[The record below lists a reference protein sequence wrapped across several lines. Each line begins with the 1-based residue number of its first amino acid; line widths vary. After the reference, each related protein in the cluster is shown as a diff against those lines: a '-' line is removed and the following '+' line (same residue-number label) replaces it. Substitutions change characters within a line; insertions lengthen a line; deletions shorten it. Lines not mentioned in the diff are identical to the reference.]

1 MLTFP
6 VDKSDF
12 SAPNG
17 VTYAWDGTDGKWR
30 VKAFRSIDDFIVQ
43 LQDQAPAADESKVGD
58 LWFDTSDE
66 SLTLFVYTGG
76 EWVPAAPPVSLDG
89 INATIDAALIVQSD
103 LLERV
108 ATGEVLQTSVI
119 NRLEALEGTVIDGK
133 WYAESRSNPREGG
146 FDITQGGLQSMG
158 DWNAA
163 YLRVHKTDSTG
174 KVFTFTEVSIGDY
187 IRIGAPA
194 STAVYK
200 VTEVVSGS
208 LDWQAFGV
216 ELANSTGAPVPD
228 LTYDFEFLP
237 SFDPSAYATIQYV
250 NAQDD
255 LDVKLTGD
263 NFITTSWSIKTSAK
277 TFIRITT
284 NEMKLYNIIDP
295 TNHDDHWAANK
306 GYVDKKADDKLP
318 LAGGTL
324 TGPVDVTGDAR
335 IKTKDDEGNVTST
348 LYPSGL
354 IDSKNEIRIDRSGT
368 EQCFVVKKD
377 GTPRFNIQADG
388 YANFFD
394 NGGVKWKV
402 DGEILSTLYKATSS
416 ITQWTAYNGSTI
428 RITAKDSSDSGRTFI
443 DIKTE
448 DHSGDDGADDGYRM
462 KLYHVAD
469 PVNPYDAANKRFVE
483 EAAGVLNPPPARFTW
498 KFKGTLDSH
507 DPVDLRPGEFIGP
520 NLASWSSSELKWY
533 FHKQPL
539 NCTKPIWQDRQYEN
553 FLAWQTPG
561 PILSMWEVRDGDY
574 LPKIFAKMKRWE
586 IRHGPASTN
595 NGGPHINCDCYT
607 GTDNAQT
614 MSGVSLERE
623 KVYYIN
629 FGGIL

>member
-6 VDKSDF
+6 ADKSDF

-237 SFDPSAYATIQYV
+237 SFDPSTYATIQYV
-250 NAQDD
+250 DAQDA
-255 LDVKLTGD
+255 LDVKLAGENTIITPWRIKSYNKSFISVTG
-263 NFITTSWSIKTSAK
+263 
-277 TFIRITT
+277 
-284 NEMKLYNIIDP
+284 NEMKLYHVADP
-295 TNHDDHWAANK
+295 TNQDDGWAANK

-335 IKTKDDEGNVTST
+335 IKSKDADGNVTFT

-354 IDSKNEIRIDRSGT
+354 IDSKNEIRVDRTGT
-368 EQCFVVKKD
+368 EQCFAIKQD
-377 GTPRFNIQADG
+377 GTSKFTIQADG
-388 YANFFD
+388 RPVTHYD
-394 NGGVKWKV
+394 V
-402 DGEILSTLYKATSS
+402 TSS
-416 ITQWTAYNGSTI
+416 DDSKVLTPKGYVDDNFINIAGQTDLDAQQFKIRQPNAEGNFRSFISIENSDMHLYNVVDPT
-428 RITAKDSSDSGRTFI
+428 
-443 DIKTE
+443 
-448 DHSGDDGADDGYRM
+448 DGNDRW
-462 KLYHVAD
+462 
-469 PVNPYDAANKRFVE
+469 AANKGYVDKM
-483 EAAGVLNPPPARFTW
+483 AGVVNPPPARFKW
-498 KFKGTLDSH
+498 KFKGTLDNH
-507 DPVDLRPGEFIGP
+507 DPIDLQPGEFIGP
-520 NLASWSSSELKWY
+520 SLASWSYSELKWY
-533 FHKQPL
+533 FHKQAL
-539 NCTKPIWQDRQYEN
+539 NMTKPIWQDYQYEN
-553 FLAWQTPG
+553 FMAWQTPG
-561 PILSMWEVRDGDY
+561 PLLTMWEDKDQYY

-586 IRHGPASTN
+586 IRHGPSATN

-607 GTDNAQT
+607 GTDHAHT
-614 MSGVSLERE
+614 MSGVSLERD